1 MQSSSCYIEYSSH
14 MYSSYHF
21 FWNVNFLTDISDVEK
36 SKIGLTFKI
45 RKRRFYLP
53 PSHTISLDGSLPS
66 NIFLFQL
73 CSDVFQQANDHML
86 RERCINI
93 SPSHLS
99 SRTKLPHHTLPL
111 ALNLGNM
118 LTHYGGFPSAVV
130 ISACNILMVNTA
142 YMKRS
147 FVKSKAKIF

>member
-1 MQSSSCYIEYSSH
+1 MQSSSCYIEYSS
-14 MYSSYHF
+14 HF

-36 SKIGLTFKI
+36 SKICLTVQI

-53 PSHTISLDGSLPS
+53 LSHTISLDGSLPS
-66 NIFLFQL
+66 NIFSFSCVVMRSKKLMTICCADGAL
-73 CSDVFQQANDHML
+73 
-86 RERCINI
+86 INI
-93 SPSHLS
+93 SPSYLS

-111 ALNLGNM
+111 ALNLGNI

-147 FVKSKAKIF
+147 FVKSNDR

>member
-1 MQSSSCYIEYSSH
+1 

-36 SKIGLTFKI
+36 SKIGLTVKI

-73 CSDVFQQANDHML
+73 CSDAFQEANDH
-86 RERCINI
+86 IYVA
-93 SPSHLS
+93 
-99 SRTKLPHHTLPL
+99 RTVH
-111 ALNLGNM
+111 
-118 LTHYGGFPSAVV
+118 
-130 ISACNILMVNTA
+130 
-142 YMKRS
+142 
-147 FVKSKAKIF
+147 